1 MTSNCKD
8 RFAKQL
14 EQHRVALQQQ
24 LRNYAEMMVGWC
36 AANTNPRWAKGCAQ
50 KIEDMNEK

>member
-1 MTSNCKD
+1 MD

-36 AANTNPRWAKGCAQ
+36 AASTNPRWGERLRA
-50 KIEDMNEK
+50 EN